1 MDTKRETTSSSLH
14 RKYSLIKD
22 KFSVDVM
29 IELTKVT
36 MMECDNNTKCVY
48 VREILREN
56 GIEFDGLGSGTNRYG
71 INMQSNIG
79 MVAVKIAL
87 DSDGM
92 IDNRRE
98 FLYGKEVYPDVC
110 KVYECVPNGLIAVF
124 EYVTPFDIG
133 DLNRYEDQIREI
145 LERLSTVFMIGDVGI
160 DPTNYKNWGIRIR
173 NGKEEICM
181 LDFAYIYKISYKLFT
196 CECDSMTL
204 VRYDE
209 NFVGLVCPKCG
220 RKYKFAHIRRKVTRK
235 KQEEEIG
242 DIRRLG
248 YVLKEPVE
256 MKEDVIE
263 FLPKQ
268 ERKKQQKKKKLT
280 ELDRIK
286 ELESIEESA
295 FENDPYNVAYR
306 ESRKEKEDHGQKEK
320 TAKQQ

>member
-1 MDTKRETTSSSLH
+1 MIEKELKTKIKGSLH

-22 KFSVDVM
+22 KFSIDVL

-48 VREILREN
+48 IREILHEN

-98 FLYGKEVYPDVC
+98 FKYGKKLYPDVC
-110 KVYECVPNGLIAVF
+110 KVYECTVNGLIAVF

-133 DLNRYEDQIREI
+133 DLNRHEDEIREI
-145 LERLSTVFMIGDVGI
+145 LERVSAVYMIGDVGI
-160 DPTNYKNWGIRIR
+160 DPKNYKNWGIRIR
-173 NGKEEICM
+173 DGKEEICM
-181 LDFAYIYKISYKLFT
+181 LDFAYIYEISYKLFT
-196 CECDSMTL
+196 CGCDGMTL
-204 VRYDE
+204 LKYDE
-209 NFVGLVCPKCG
+209 NFVDLVCPKCG

-242 DIRRLG
+242 DIRKLG
-248 YVLKEPVE
+248 YVLHNAVE
-256 MKEDVIE
+256 MVQDVIE

-268 ERKKQQKKKKLT
+268 ERKKQQKKKRLT
-280 ELDRIK
+280 EMDRIK
-286 ELESIEESA
+286 ELKSIEEDQ
-295 FENDPYNVAYR
+295 FENDPYNVAYKK
-306 ESRKEKEDHGQKEK
+306 SRKEKEDHE
-320 TAKQQ
+320 